1 MRVNASVTL
10 YTAPAGAGKTQLLCQ
25 KVAGALENDALPHVV
40 VIVPSPFL
48 RREFRRRLL
57 EESSRP
63 LFGVEIL
70 ILPDLCSSLL
80 NSAGLPC
87 LEIGAIVQ
95 RQLLGTVVES
105 LLTDDLLP
113 YYSPI
118 AHRPGFIN
126 VMSEFIAE
134 LKRGLIRP
142 SDFSA
147 VADAR
152 SDKDRD
158 LAAIYS
164 AYHRL
169 LQERQLADQEGVMWL
184 ARDELAGDPHL
195 GAPIHLLAVDGLEK
209 PSPLQLELITF
220 LAARAEE
227 TAIALTYEEGR
238 SSLDRGKR
246 AFEAL
251 TEALDPVVVR
261 MPPGGGDP
269 GSPLGFLERHLFDLD
284 PVEQLDGHQEV
295 RVLQAPARYPEIK
308 EVARE
313 VKRLLLQGVSPGQI
327 TILFRSLEPY
337 VSLVH
342 QVFDEFGIPVLVRGG
357 RALSENPLVASLL
370 RLLTLTSDDF
380 PRRGVIAT
388 LRSPYFDFA
397 RYGFGAQ
404 EISALDRISRERIVT
419 SGRDMWREA
428 LEFEAQRSAVHR
440 HGAGSSS
447 DPGTEV
453 HPSQLLEKLETLFD
467 EVTPRL
473 DATSQGYTAFV
484 EELIG
489 DDPRESSRPGSGRK
503 QHETWSLRVVEGV
516 LAGPFDLRVRDLNA
530 LQEVKTVLRDVV
542 QAAALTGSKTISWSE
557 FLANFRHALSVSRY
571 TLHQSSA
578 GRVVAQKVIQARGLT
593 YEYAFLVGLAEGEF
607 PRSTRVDILY
617 DQREREE
624 LLAAGLHVEL
634 GPGLDEPYLF
644 YQAVTR
650 ATRSLYLSY
659 PYLDDEG
666 RDLLPSPYLREITRL
681 LKLDSPTRVRLGSS
695 ASLAEVASHAEFCI
709 AAAEALEQHDRDGLA
724 AHNALVALPAWRSVL
739 KGRELEM
746 TRQSPGTFG
755 PFDGV
760 LVSQDVLALLKARY
774 GETYVWSPSSLSEYG
789 TCPFKFFAHR
799 LLRLEEPEEPEVGL
813 DARQLGSIY
822 HTILERL
829 YGILIDE
836 GIPVEHDRLDE
847 VLEIARSVGAQVLQ
861 SAPRQAGFRPSALW
875 KLEKEEILAR
885 VERLIAAEAKQN
897 AKDSNGFV
905 PIMTEAR
912 FGRGHTIPLIIDAQP
927 GKVAIAGR
935 IDRVDQSPQGLR
947 VLDYKTGQAPGRKEI
962 AEGRDLQLPL
972 YVLAARDVLLPGQEV
987 LETFYY
993 RINAAKRSTIL
1004 RSTKKG
1010 EPDPQWQEMLDRTA
1024 DYVGDYVHS
1033 VRAGLFPVLP
1043 SGDCPTYCDFADI
1056 CRKVLV
1062 SERKKLPSEPTD
1074 G

>member
-1 MRVNASVTL
+1 L
-10 YTAPAGAGKTQLLCQ
+10 KD
-25 KVAGALENDALPHVV
+25 EALPHVV

-48 RREFRRRLL
+48 RRELRRRLL
-57 EESSRP
+57 EASSRA
-63 LFGVEIL
+63 LLGVEIL
-70 ILPDLCSSLL
+70 TLRDLCRSLL

-87 LEIGAIVQ
+87 LEIGTIVQ

-105 LLTDDLLP
+105 LLTDDLLR

-118 AHRPGFIN
+118 AHRPGFVN
-126 VMSEFIAE
+126 VVSDFIAE
-134 LKRGLIRP
+134 LKRGLVRP

-147 VADAR
+147 IAATR
-152 SDKDRD
+152 GDKDRD

-169 LQERQLADQEGVMWL
+169 LQERQLADLQGVMWL

-209 PSPLQLELITF
+209 PSPVQLELITF
-220 LAARAEE
+220 LAARAQK

-251 TEALDPVVVR
+251 TEALNPVVVR
-261 MPPGGGDP
+261 VPPAGGDP

-284 PVEQLDGHQEV
+284 AVEQIDGHQAV
-295 RVLQAPARYPEIK
+295 KVLQAPARYPEIK

-313 VKRLLLQGVSPGQI
+313 VKRLLLRGVSPGDI
-327 TILFRSLEPY
+327 TILFRSREPY

-342 QVFDEFGIPVLVRGG
+342 QVFDEFGIPVLVRRG

-370 RLLTLTSDDF
+370 RLLTLASDDF

-397 RYGFGAQ
+397 PDGFGAQ
-404 EISALDRISRERIVT
+404 EVSALDRISRERIVT

-428 LEFEAQRSAVHR
+428 LEFEAQRSAVR
-440 HGAGSSS
+440 RNGAGSSS
-447 DPGTEV
+447 DPGAEV

-467 EVTPRL
+467 AVTPRL
-473 DATSQGYTAFV
+473 EATSQKYAASV
-484 EELIG
+484 DELIG
-489 DDPRESSRPGSGRK
+489 DDPRESSRAEMGRR
-503 QHETWSLRVVEGV
+503 QQETWGLRVVERV
-516 LAGPFDLRVRDLNA
+516 RDARFDLVVRDLNA
-530 LQEVKTVLRDVV
+530 LQQLKAVLRHMV
-542 QAAALTGSKTISWSE
+542 QAAALTGNKTISWSE

-571 TLHQSSA
+571 ALHQSPA
-578 GRVVAQKVIQARGLT
+578 GRVVAQEVHQARGLT
-593 YEYAFLVGLAEGEF
+593 YQYAFLVGLAEGEF
-607 PRSTRVDILY
+607 PRTTPVDILY

-624 LLAAGLHVEL
+624 LHAAGLRVEL
-634 GPGLDEPYLF
+634 GSRLDEPYLF
-644 YQAVTR
+644 YQAETR
-650 ATRSLYLSY
+650 ATKRLYLSY

-681 LKLDSPTRVRLGSS
+681 LKFESPTRVRLGSS
-695 ASLAEVASHAEFCI
+695 ASLDEVASHAEFCT
-709 AAAEALEQHDRDGLA
+709 AAAEALEQDDRDGLA
-724 AHNALVALPAWRSVL
+724 AHNALVALHAWRSVL

-760 LVSQDVLALLKARY
+760 LVSQDILALLKARY
-774 GETYVWSPSSLSEYG
+774 GETYVWSSSSLSEYG

-836 GIPVEHDRLDE
+836 GISVEHDRLDE
-847 VLEIARSVGAQVLQ
+847 VLEIARSVGAQVLE
-861 SAPRQAGFRPSALW
+861 SAPRDTGFRPSALW
-875 KLEKEEILAR
+875 ELEKEEILTK
-885 VERLIAAEAKQN
+885 VGRLVAAEAKQN
-897 AKDSNGFV
+897 ARDSNGFV
-905 PIMTEAR
+905 PIMSEAR
-912 FGRGHTIPLIIDAQP
+912 FGHGHTIPLIIDAQA

-935 IDRVDQSPQGLR
+935 IDRVDRSPQGLR
-947 VLDYKTGQAPGRKEI
+947 VLDYKTGQAPPRKEI

-972 YVLAARDVLLPGQEV
+972 YVLAARDVLLPREEV

-1024 DYVGDYVHS
+1024 DYVGDYVQR

-1062 SERKKLPSEPTD
+1062 SERKKLPSESTD